1 MEDWL
6 DFDFRQMPMVQNPA
20 YGQMPMATWPTPQA
34 LPYPPMQYT
43 PFQPQPTTPLE
54 QVQVPQS
61 VTPPTPTGFPPTSTG
76 GPTFEYEPGAPVEK
90 DTSYTQGYL
99 KTQIGKR
106 VRIEFLIG
114 TNMLTDR
121 IGTLM
126 EVGISYVIIQPVDT
140 DDLLLADIYAIKFV
154 TIFQ

>member
-20 YGQMPMATWPTPQA
+20 YGQMPMAAWPTPQT
-34 LPYPPMQYT
+34 LPCPPMQYPQMQYT
-43 PFQPQPTTPLE
+43 PLQQQQPTKPLE

-61 VTPPTPTGFPPTSTG
+61 VTPPASTG
-76 GPTFEYEPGAPVEK
+76 GPIFEQAPGAPVQT
-90 DTSYTQGYL
+90 DTAYTQGYL

-126 EVGISYVIIQPVDT
+126 EVGISYVIIQPVET

-154 TIFQ
+154 TIYH